1 MEWKNPNEVLGQ
13 RNSMLIVIVVDS
25 IGCVSSNVTILLI
38 LSNPCVLLFLFFFS
52 FVLSRTEEIT
62 VQQAALL
69 LVAGKRHL

>member
-1 MEWKNPNEVLGQ
+1 MKATLWMKALQEGQ
-13 RNSMLIVIVVDS
+13 KIEMINSINRVNLH
-25 IGCVSSNVTILLI
+25 
-38 LSNPCVLLFLFFFS
+38 FFFFFFS

>member
-1 MEWKNPNEVLGQ
+1 MIDYQEGQ
-13 RNSMLIVIVVDS
+13 KIEMINSINRVNLH
-25 IGCVSSNVTILLI
+25 
-38 LSNPCVLLFLFFFS
+38 LLFLFFFS